1 MHYLLLTINWGLMIL
16 MPIALGWIIA
26 KKRGIKWGLFAIG
39 GATFILSQIAHIPF
53 NWVMFNSLSDE
64 LEGLSAN
71 ISLLIVALLAGLSA
85 GIFEEGAR
93 YLTYRYWAKDARSWG
108 SGMMLGAGHGGAE
121 SIILGILVAL
131 NVGFLWFFEA
141 GRFTSL
147 VPEEQRPLI
156 YESIAQMIEQPWY
169 AMLLGA
175 VERAFA
181 LSIHLALSLIVLQV
195 FLRKQIRWLFAA
207 VAWHALVDASA
218 VIAASYI
225 TPLQVEIV
233 IGVFGIISI
242 LIIFFFKAP
251 EPSIPT
257 LRPTLEPM
265 TGSLVINVTPENID
279 DSRYE

>member
-1 MHYLLLTINWGLMIL
+1 

-39 GATFILSQIAHIPF
+39 GATFILSQIAHIPL

-64 LEGLSAN
+64 LEGLSAE
-71 ISLLIVALLAGLSA
+71 IALLIVAMLAGLSA

-93 YLTYRYWAKDARSWG
+93 YLTYRYWAKGARSWG

-147 VPEEQRPLI
+147 VPEEQHPLI
-156 YESIAQMIEQPWY
+156 YAAIAQMIEQPWY
-169 AMLLGA
+169 ALLLGA
-175 VERAFA
+175 IERAFV
-181 LSIHLALSLIVLQV
+181 LSIHLSLSLIVLQV
-195 FLRKQIRWLFAA
+195 FLRKQIRWLFIA
-207 VAWHALVDASA
+207 VGWHALVDASA
-218 VIAASYI
+218 VLAASYI
-225 TPLQVEIV
+225 TPLQVELV
-233 IGVFGIISI
+233 IGVFGLISI
-242 LIIFFFKAP
+242 LIIYLLKAP
-251 EPSIPT
+251 EPSKPS
-257 LRPTLEPM
+257 LQPALEPL
-265 TGSLVINVTPENID
+265 TGSLVINVSSEKIE

>member
-1 MHYLLLTINWGLMIL
+1 
-16 MPIALGWIIA
+16 MPIILGWIIA

-39 GATFILSQIAHIPF
+39 SATFILSQIAHIPF

-64 LEGLSAN
+64 LEGLPAN

-93 YLTYRYWAKDARSWG
+93 YLTYRYWAKGARSWG

-141 GRFTSL
+141 GRFTTL

-169 AMLLGA
+169 IMLLGA

-225 TPLQVEIV
+225 TPLQVEMV

-251 EPSIPT
+251 EPSIQT

>member
-1 MHYLLLTINWGLMIL
+1 
-16 MPIALGWIIA
+16 
-26 KKRGIKWGLFAIG
+26 
-39 GATFILSQIAHIPF
+39 
-53 NWVMFNSLSDE
+53 
-64 LEGLSAN
+64 
-71 ISLLIVALLAGLSA
+71 
-85 GIFEEGAR
+85 
-93 YLTYRYWAKDARSWG
+93 
-108 SGMMLGAGHGGAE
+108 MMLGAGHGGAE

-131 NVGFLWFFEA
+131 NVGFLWLFEA

-169 AMLLGA
+169 EMLLGA

-181 LSIHLALSLIVLQV
+181 LSIHLALSLFVLQV
-195 FLRKQIRWLFAA
+195 FLRRQIRWLFIA

-225 TPLQVEIV
+225 SPLQVELV

-242 LIIFFFKAP
+242 LLIFYFKAP
-251 EPSIPT
+251 EPSKSP